1 MISVGSNLL
10 YETPDEDEEEIRDY
24 SELFKSNLCN
34 LRRIR
39 WIDLIVAGGGIQHGS
54 LIEIADCVNNQHA
67 SITVYHQNLD
77 DIVDKYENGY
87 IMLNPEV
94 IPSIIRT
101 KDEEEREE
109 IETEEDSGSIDME
122 EDSDICEEVKQN
134 FKRDHPIGDNNL
146 DIEAK
151 RQYCVC

>member
-24 SELFKSNLCN
+24 SELFKTNLCN
-34 LRRIR
+34 LRRIP

-109 IETEEDSGSIDME
+109 IETEDDSGSIDVE

-134 FKRDHPIGDNNL
+134 FKRDHPTGDNNL